1 MSDQM
6 TGSLCGYSRWV
17 ASLLMYGSGVLLREA
32 LVLSHDRPP
41 MHDSVTEAQVL
52 LPLLSSVTAA
62 APSLDPS
69 LQKTDVVL
77 L

>member
-1 MSDQM
+1 MA
-6 TGSLCGYSRWV
+6 V
-17 ASLLMYGSGVLLREA
+17 GVLLREA

-52 LPLLSSVTAA
+52 LALLSSATAA

-69 LQKTDVVL
+69 LQKTDVVSTL
-77 L
+77 IYPLDRDLSKTHMTT